1 MASDK
6 NMTYH
11 SSERRN
17 AVRVTPNDHK
27 LSFDQG
33 SFKLNCLDISMD
45 GVALKSD
52 KTLPTLEG
60 EQVAFVLDQ
69 NDVIIG
75 KVRARLVYKQDARS
89 GWQFTALE
97 DAVRSFIDQLVLDTQ
112 KDALRKAAGERLA
125 EKEKQLLDLD
135 SQSNREDFD

>member
-1 MASDK
+1 
-6 NMTYH
+6 
-11 SSERRN
+11 
-17 AVRVTPNDHK
+17 
-27 LSFDQG
+27 
-33 SFKLNCLDISMD
+33 MD
-45 GVALKSD
+45 GVALKSN
-52 KTLPTLEG
+52 KSLPTLEG

-135 SQSNREDFD
+135 AQSNREDFD